1 LKKPFKGIGTW
12 ILVLLIFY
20 TSYAFLGSSLSGV
33 EDISY
38 SELVREI
45 KSGNVVKMTSDEEN
59 ADIVLSDGTKC
70 RATIPSMAVMHE
82 DLANE
87 LPRLMEDGKLTYTV
101 KEEGISFS
109 SVITTIISIIMVV
122 LIFLM
127 LFSGGGMRGA
137 NNFGRSRAKLF
148 DSSKKKISF
157 KDVAGA
163 KEEKEEMQELVDFLK
178 APEKFIKL
186 GARIPKGVLLVGPPG
201 TGKTLLARAVAGEA
215 GVPFFSISGSDFV
228 EMYVGVGASR
238 VRDLFEQAK
247 RAKPCIIFIDEIDA
261 VGRKRGSGM
270 GGGHDEREQTLN
282 QLLVE
287 MDGFGK
293 NEEIIILAATNR
305 PDILDPA
312 LLRPGRFDRQITV
325 DLPDVTAREEILN
338 IYAKEKPVAEDVDLK
353 LLAKNTVGLS
363 GAELENIMNEAAILA
378 ARGGK
383 ETINNTDIQNANV
396 KVLMGPEKR
405 SRVIPEK
412 DKKITAYHEAGH
424 AMVAKYSSDK
434 DEVSHISIIPRG
446 MSGGHTMY
454 HSKEDN
460 EHMTRND
467 LLSRIRW
474 ALGGRAAESIVLDDI
489 TTGASE
495 DIKYATRLS
504 YEMVTKFGMSEKL
517 GLVCYDQ
524 NEEVVLGRDLGVQKS
539 YSESTAGEI
548 DSEVKAIIDREYK
561 AAVDILK
568 EHKEK
573 LDKVAEVLLEKE
585 TIDGKEFENILNS

>member
-1 LKKPFKGIGTW
+1 MKKPFKGIGTW
-12 ILVLLIFY
+12 IIVLLIFY
-20 TSYAFLGSSLSGV
+20 TSYAFLGSALAGV
-33 EDISY
+33 KNISY

-45 KSGNVVKMTSDEEN
+45 KSGNVEKMSSDEKN
-59 ADIVLSDGTKC
+59 ADIVLKDGTKC
-70 RATIPSMAVMHE
+70 TAIIPSMAVMHE
-82 DLANE
+82 DLAEE
-87 LPRLMEDGKLTYTV
+87 LPRLMEEGKLTYTV
-101 KEEGISFS
+101 KEEKIAISS
-109 SVITTIISIIMVV
+109 IITTIISIVMIV

-261 VGRKRGSGM
+261 VGRRRGSGM

-338 IYAKEKPVAEDVDLK
+338 IYAKEKPVSQDVDLK

-378 ARGGK
+378 ARKGK
-383 ETINNTDIQNANV
+383 ETIDNTDIQNANV

-495 DIKYATRLS
+495 DIKYATRLAH
-504 YEMVTKFGMSEKL
+504 EMVTKFGMSEKL

-539 YSESTAGEI
+539 YSESIAGEI
-548 DSEVKAIIDREYK
+548 DKEIRTIIDREYK
-561 AAVDILK
+561 AAIDILK
-568 EHKEK
+568 EHKDK
-573 LDKVAEVLLEKE
+573 LDMVAEVLLEKE